1 MKQKTKNY
9 LILGFLLFG
18 ITLLL
23 FNCTFE
29 DEVSQTPRIDFRN
42 VKTVSFEEAV
52 AHFNSK
58 KIKIKNR
65 QLGYARKGE
74 SPLELT
80 PNWQTLK
87 HNEIAYTD
95 AKLTTAITDVNRD
108 GNYESE
114 LYFIN
119 INGIIRNVIFT
130 IFKDKTDEK
139 GNIVNARVF
148 FNDLDG
154 KFLDG
159 YIIENGIFTKR
170 YKLEITK
177 NEQKASF
184 FPFFI
189 FQSTGDND
197 FSDFGTWCVP
207 DGGELPGFSITLS
220 TSNLTASGPDDGGGH
235 SDSYNWYYANGYG
248 SGTYSSYINGATGNT
263 LPTGGGGGTVLTS
276 GQITS
281 ATAAILLAMPIEPD
295 EDGKCPEGY
304 VLNPTTGKCDPIC
317 SGGKIYNTTTKNCEC
332 PKGLKDDGNGNC
344 IEDCD
349 TSKNDLKKIFPNMPD
364 SKAETLAKI
373 INEKGKDF
381 GIKKN
386 EDLWHFLAQ
395 AGHETGGFNS
405 LNVSESTYYTTAENL
420 ATTYS
425 KFTMDSL
432 AAVNNSDLYYA
443 PNYLRNSSGVANIA
457 MCCKFGNGDV
467 TSGDGYRYRGRGIF
481 QLTWKDNYRAFMNW
495 YNNNY
500 DPDIDPVSN
509 PDIISSDENLS
520 VLSGLW
526 YFKKRVIDKIP
537 IDSLTTVKTVTKPI
551 NPRLKGL
558 KDRKA
563 RFQKAKDSIICK

>member
-29 DEVSQTPRIDFRN
+29 DEVSQPKKIDFRN

-52 AHFNSK
+52 VHFNSK

-154 KFLDG
+154 QFLDG

-189 FQSTGDND
+189 FQSTSDND

-207 DGGELPGFSITLS
+207 DGGELPGFSITVS
-220 TSNLTASGPDDGGGH
+220 TSNLTASGPDDGGGSVEGAGH
-235 SDSYNWYYANGYG
+235 SASYNWYYANGYG

-263 LPTGGGGGTVLTS
+263 LPAGGGGGTVLTS
-276 GQITS
+276 GQVTS

-317 SGGKIYNTTTKNCEC
+317 SGGKIYNTSTKNCEC

-344 IEDCD
+344 IDKSITNCESLKRLVQNDSIGSD
-349 TSKNDLKKIFPNMPD
+349 ILPTVNELRTKLAAKDNEWSINYRSSWVGGNRKNIPDMNGIQKGISRTRSEFYYGTSWVGQIHTHPINTYPIFSWLDLRALMLIYSGTHNDFKNEVFLMVVAPNNITFVIKVDNIEELIKNIENDIKNSKGKNDNEKIDFIMERMERDYRKSTNIKQTFLD
-364 SKAETLAKI
+364 LFGKYGISLYESIDANLNDWNKLELNVTDNQK
-373 INEKGKDF
+373 INETPC
-381 GIKKN
+381 N
-386 EDLWHFLAQ
+386 
-395 AGHETGGFNS
+395 
-405 LNVSESTYYTTAENL
+405 
-420 ATTYS
+420 
-425 KFTMDSL
+425 
-432 AAVNNSDLYYA
+432 
-443 PNYLRNSSGVANIA
+443 
-457 MCCKFGNGDV
+457 
-467 TSGDGYRYRGRGIF
+467 
-481 QLTWKDNYRAFMNW
+481 
-495 YNNNY
+495 
-500 DPDIDPVSN
+500 
-509 PDIISSDENLS
+509 
-520 VLSGLW
+520 
-526 YFKKRVIDKIP
+526 
-537 IDSLTTVKTVTKPI
+537 
-551 NPRLKGL
+551 
-558 KDRKA
+558 
-563 RFQKAKDSIICK
+563 